1 MKVQKVWN
9 NLNGRMNKI
18 TATIND
24 ERQKWNCDKRN
35 GKHRKC
41 GAISIKE
48 GELVVDRDK
57 IRTEARNW
65 KTLDVRRI

>member
-1 MKVQKVWN
+1 
-9 NLNGRMNKI
+9 MNEI
-18 TATIND
+18 AATIND

-48 GELVVDRDK
+48 GGIVVDRDK

>member
-1 MKVQKVWN
+1 MEVQKILD
-9 NLNGRMNKI
+9 NLNGRTNKI
-18 TATIND
+18 AATIND
-24 ERQKWNCDKRN
+24 GRQKWNSDKRN